1 MKGHLPLP
9 LHCRYPGKWFTVKSV
24 SKLTN
29 GNWKVV
35 DAAKT
40 VAQSRCKKSRTVQT
54 GAGSKCVISGI
65 LPEISAADGIKMEF
79 YCWEIGEKNHLF
91 CMT

>member
-1 MKGHLPLP
+1 MP

-24 SKLTN
+24 STFTN

-40 VAQSRCKKSRTVQT
+40 VAQSRCKKSRTAVQT
-54 GAGSKCVISGI
+54 GAGSDCVISGI
-65 LPEISAADGIKMEF
+65 LPEISSADEIKVEF
-79 YCWEIGEKNHLF
+79 YGWEIGEKNHLF
-91 CMT
+91 SMT